1 MLLLKATLT
10 SVLPQ
15 RKKAGYRQVLRFIYY
30 RLPSQTSPSPPKP
43 FILFQ
48 KEISAALGR
57 AVPQALSDIFSCTTG
72 ISTPTCPRRQSRPQP
87 PFPRPGDGSRV
98 QDWEVLGGTAGASV
112 RQRFHSSPSSIHAH
126 TLLRTSLTPPEAQH
140 CPHVA
145 PRMGLLLRQVLQRKT
160 TGINNKLPA
169 KSILTTV

>member
-1 MLLLKATLT
+1 MVLLLKATLT

-15 RKKAGYRQVLRFIYY
+15 RKKAGYTQVLQFIYY

-72 ISTPTCPRRQSRPQP
+72 ISTPTCPRRQSHPQP
-87 PFPRPGDGSRV
+87 PFLRPGRVPRVRRLQGTWLGS
-98 QDWEVLGGTAGASV
+98 AGRNSWS
-112 RQRFHSSPSSIHAH
+112 QCKTEIPLLSIQHPCTHTPAH
-126 TLLRTSLTPPEAQH
+126 VPDTPRGPTLLSCCTQNGTFTQTSFAEEDNSHKQ
-140 CPHVA
+140 
-145 PRMGLLLRQVLQRKT
+145 
-160 TGINNKLPA
+160 
-169 KSILTTV
+169 

>member
-1 MLLLKATLT
+1 MLLKATLT

-87 PFPRPGDGSRV
+87 PFPRPGRVPRVRWLQSTGLGSAGRNSWS
-98 QDWEVLGGTAGASV
+98 QCQTEIPLLSIQHPCTHTPAHIPDTSRGPTLPSCCTQNGTFT
-112 RQRFHSSPSSIHAH
+112 Q
-126 TLLRTSLTPPEAQH
+126 TSFAEEDNRHKQ
-140 CPHVA
+140 
-145 PRMGLLLRQVLQRKT
+145 
-160 TGINNKLPA
+160 
-169 KSILTTV
+169 